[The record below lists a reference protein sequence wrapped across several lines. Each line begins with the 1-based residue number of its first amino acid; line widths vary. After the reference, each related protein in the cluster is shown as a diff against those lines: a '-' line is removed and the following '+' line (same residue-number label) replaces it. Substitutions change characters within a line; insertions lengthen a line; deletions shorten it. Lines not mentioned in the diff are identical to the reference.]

1 MGLFGYSELQGEYGG
16 FLNKQALQFIDYQH
30 FNGNETCFGNPRD
43 YMTSFMNLPFYRF
56 STAGNYMMFHGQH
69 HFEGFF
75 LDKLPLIRK
84 LGFKEVF
91 RLAYLNTPEL
101 GNYTEIGF
109 GIDNVGFGL
118 FRFLRLDLS
127 WQLKGREITSNP
139 IFMIG
144 FKL

>member
-1 MGLFGYSELQGEYGG
+1 MTGVQTF
-16 FLNKQALQFIDYQH
+16 ALPI
-30 FNGNETCFGNPRD
+30 
-43 YMTSFMNLPFYRF
+43 
-56 STAGNYMMFHGQH
+56 
-69 HFEGFF
+69 
-75 LDKLPLIRK
+75 
-84 LGFKEVF
+84 F

-109 GIDNVGFGL
+109 GIDNIGFGL

-144 FKL
+144 LKL